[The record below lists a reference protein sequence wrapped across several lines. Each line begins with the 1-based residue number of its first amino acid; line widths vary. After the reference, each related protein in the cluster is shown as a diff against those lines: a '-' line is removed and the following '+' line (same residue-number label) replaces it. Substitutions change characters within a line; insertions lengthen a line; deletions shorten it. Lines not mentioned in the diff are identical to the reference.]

1 MTPANDGTTIGR
13 AVSTTQP
20 IRRRLRTSLAIAAAA
35 ALVLQLPSLALAD
48 HGGREIGSFLSCD
61 RPVTPPRCTSVG
73 DNLLHYVAFDES
85 LDPGLAAS
93 VRRAIDEVYE
103 PTRLAMREQDRVTA
117 ATDVI
122 VYSGD
127 YGENGAAGWV
137 YCPHDAPQGINL
149 SGDRWCRHQE
159 MHFNLNPRYLAFFDD
174 EASRDHVACHE
185 MGHTLG
191 LHHWGNPP
199 ESSGPVGATCMNA
212 NTPNGPTSLHQA
224 DIDHI
229 NAYTYFPGSRTPGL
243 RLLAGPAE
251 DPSPDGSVMTAA
263 AAGGTLEATSGQQ
276 PTSLGEL
283 VDAADAVV
291 LGRVTAVEPG
301 RVFDPDGDPFHYA
314 SATVRVDAVVA
325 GDLPAEHVRSLVLEV
340 PLFGGA
346 DAIDAVRETLLD
358 GERLLFLRN
367 KGQSARDAGMSAS
380 AQRADAAFYG
390 LVTFGSE
397 IVERDGLAIVPPE
410 DGSPLRRLDGR
421 PFEAVVTELAALGP

>member
-1 MTPANDGTTIGR
+1 MRG
-13 AVSTTQP
+13 
-20 IRRRLRTSLAIAAAA
+20 RLRAALSIVFAA

-73 DNLLHYVAFDES
+73 NNLLHYVVLDES

-93 VRRAIDEVYE
+93 VRRAIEEVYE
-103 PTRLAMREQDRVTA
+103 PTRLAMREQGSVTA

-137 YCPHDAPQGINL
+137 YCPDDAPQGINL

-159 MHFNLNPRYLAFFDD
+159 MHFNLNLRYLAFFDD

-199 ESSGPVGATCMNA
+199 QSSEPVGATCMNA
-212 NTPNGPTSLHQA
+212 NTPNGPTTLHQA

-229 NAYTYFPGSRTPGL
+229 DAYTYFPGSRTPGL
-243 RLLAGPAE
+243 RLLVGPAE
-251 DPSPDGSVMTAA
+251 VPSPDGMTAA
-263 AAGGTLEATSGQQ
+263 AAGGTLEATSGQR
-276 PTSLGEL
+276 PTSLPGL
-283 VDAADAVV
+283 IDAADAVV
-291 LGRVTAVEPG
+291 RGHVTAVEPG
-301 RVFDPDGDPFHYA
+301 RVFGPGGRPFHYA

-325 GDLPAEHVRSLVLEV
+325 GELPAEHVRSLVLEV
-340 PLFGGA
+340 PLYAGA

-358 GERLLFLRN
+358 GERLLFVRN
-367 KGQSARDAGMSAS
+367 KGASARDAGMSVA
-380 AQRADAAFYG
+380 AQHADAAFYG

-397 IVERDGLAIVPPE
+397 IVERGGRAMVPPE
-410 DGSPLRRLDGR
+410 DGSPLRDLDGR
-421 PFEAVVTELAALGP
+421 LFEAVVAEIAALGR